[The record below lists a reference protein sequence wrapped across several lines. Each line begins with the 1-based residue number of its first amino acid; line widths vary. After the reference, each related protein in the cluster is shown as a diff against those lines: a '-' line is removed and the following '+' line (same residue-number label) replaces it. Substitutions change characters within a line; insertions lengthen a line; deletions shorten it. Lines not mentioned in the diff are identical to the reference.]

1 MSAQNDM
8 QTLQNLWAEHLHVAL
23 GMEYLSVSALQ
34 RRLRMSYGNACLLLD
49 VLQAHGVLE
58 QVQVFAV
65 KNTLGDLQTRMP
77 HLQNQPSPPLQLPG
91 GNRRAL
97 EQDFRQALLAD
108 LMSRLNK
115 VPDEV

>member
-8 QTLQNLWAEHLHVAL
+8 QTLQ
-23 GMEYLSVSALQ
+23 
-34 RRLRMSYGNACLLLD
+34 
-49 VLQAHGVLE
+49 
-58 QVQVFAV
+58 
-65 KNTLGDLQTRMP
+65 TL
-77 HLQNQPSPPLQLPG
+77 PSLPLQSLSED
-91 GNRRAL
+91 RRAL